1 MNISKQLING
11 FIRTEL
17 ELFKNQFNQPSVPE
31 IQEDRSLAI
40 AWLCYYFKDI
50 VSSENA
56 SSIIEFLDE
65 VRFSDNYDI
74 YGWYR
79 IPALQASAF
88 ILTSNIYYAK
98 LLIQNISCTQSWARE
113 FIIKSA
119 GIICPL
125 LSFDFYHLKEVTEL
139 NIINSHFFCKE
150 NILLYLSTNGSLE
163 HKISWFEHQISIV
176 EHDDQKKLLNSIKKE
191 GRFNNSMFFVSA
203 FNRTK
208 SYIIFKMLCHP
219 SLYELQP
226 TLFDN
231 VDIAFNELAELEKI
245 HPLNDYYIDLSY
257 LNKAK

>member
-17 ELFKNQFNQPSVPE
+17 ELFKNQFNQPSVPA

-88 ILTSNIYYAK
+88 IVYFG
-98 LLIQNISCTQSWARE
+98 LIVPLFSVKPCQYEKVSSFGAD
-113 FIIKSA
+113 SA
-119 GIICPL
+119 QGIGEDRGVYQL
-125 LSFDFYHLKEVTEL
+125 F
-139 NIINSHFFCKE
+139 HFR
-150 NILLYLSTNGSLE
+150 L
-163 HKISWFEHQISIV
+163 
-176 EHDDQKKLLNSIKKE
+176 
-191 GRFNNSMFFVSA
+191 
-203 FNRTK
+203 
-208 SYIIFKMLCHP
+208 
-219 SLYELQP
+219 
-226 TLFDN
+226 
-231 VDIAFNELAELEKI
+231 
-245 HPLNDYYIDLSY
+245 
-257 LNKAK
+257 